1 MTNIILIKKSI
12 AVLHIYIF
20 KKWVTPM
27 VFHSE
32 QKNIG
37 TEALGQHRDVA
48 EEKYG
53 KAVTMGVTW

>member
-1 MTNIILIKKSI
+1 M
-12 AVLHIYIF
+12 F

-32 QKNIG
+32 KKKQNHWKLSTIT